1 MVYRILFHK
10 REIAMEIKTRRETS
24 GISPAINTAILSVGT
39 ATSKMLG
46 FVREIVTAAFFG
58 TSKVVDAYLVA
69 LVIPQMLFSVVG
81 SALTTTLIPLATEY
95 EEKEGRESVLALVN
109 SVITIVAIVLS
120 ILVLLGELFTG
131 FLVHIVA
138 PGFSGEVFE
147 LTVRLS
153 KIMFP
158 MMLFLG
164 LAGLGTGVLQ
174 SQKKFLYP
182 AFIGVPYNIFIIGS
196 LLLLGAK
203 WGITGLAVGTLL
215 GVVSQ
220 WLFQVPELRRVGFK
234 YKLKLTFSHP
244 GFRKMG
250 VLILPVIVG
259 SGAGQINLLVD
270 RILASSLNEGSIAA
284 LHYATKLNILV
295 FGIIA
300 VAVANAI
307 YPELAQSA
315 AINDTRQFL
324 RSLISSLNSLFL
336 VIMPITVGII
346 ILREPIVRIVY
357 QRGEFDSNAAGLTA
371 IALLFFALGL
381 PAMSLREVVFRAFY
395 SLQDT
400 LTPMYIGLATV
411 AINIG
416 FNLVLVR
423 YLAHGGLALGTSISF
438 IFSIIMLLWS
448 LRRKIGHIG
457 GKILLTTG
465 AKIIVASVIMGI
477 GVFLLYMCMGSILKA
492 GFKADIIMFF
502 SAVILGALIYGLMVK
517 ILHLEE
523 AEWVINK
530 TKARLNL

>member
-1 MVYRILFHK
+1 MKKVFQSTNPLVN
-10 REIAMEIKTRRETS
+10 S
-24 GISPAINTAILSVGT
+24 GIIAIGT
-39 ATSKMLG
+39 GTSKILG
-46 FVREIVTAAFFG
+46 FIREVVTAAFFG
-58 TSKVVDAYLVA
+58 ASKVVDAYLVA
-69 LVIPQMLFSVVG
+69 LVIPQMLFSIVG
-81 SALTTTLIPLATEY
+81 SALTTTVIPLTTEY
-95 EEKEGRESVLALVN
+95 EEKEGRESVLAFVN
-109 SVITIVAIVLS
+109 SVTTFIAMVLS
-120 ILVLLGELFTG
+120 ILVILGELFTG

-158 MMLFLG
+158 MILFLG
-164 LAGLGTGVLQ
+164 LAGLGTGILQ
-174 SQKKFLYP
+174 SRKRFLYP
-182 AFIGVPYNIFIIGS
+182 AFIGVPYNVFIIGS
-196 LLLLGAK
+196 LFLLGAK

-220 WLFQVPELRRVGFK
+220 WLFLVPDLRRAGFK
-234 YKLKLTFSHP
+234 YKFNLNFSHP

-250 VLILPVIVG
+250 VLILPVIIG

-270 RILASSLNEGSIAA
+270 RILASGLNEGSIAA

-307 YPELAQSA
+307 YPELAKSA
-315 AINDTRQFL
+315 VVNDTRQFL
-324 RSLISSLNSLFL
+324 KSLVQSLNGLL
-336 VIMPITVGII
+336 LLIMPVAVGMI

-357 QRGEFDSNAAGLTA
+357 QRGAFDGNAVKLTA
-371 IALLFFALGL
+371 FALLFFALGL

-411 AINIG
+411 AVNIG

-438 IFSIIMLLWS
+438 IFSIIMLLWF
-448 LRRKIGHIG
+448 LRKKIGHIG
-457 GKILLTTG
+457 GRTLLITGVKIT
-465 AKIIVASVIMGI
+465 VASVFMGI
-477 GVFLLYMCMGSILKA
+477 GVLFLCIWMESVLGT
-492 GFKADIIMFF
+492 GVKADITIFLSTALF
-502 SAVILGALIYGLMVK
+502 GALIYFLMVK
-517 ILHLEE
+517 VLRIEE
-523 AEWVINK
+523 FEWIINK
-530 TKARLNL
+530 IRAKFV